1 MINNHLKKNSIAG
14 WRLMPERCLS
24 LTSLWWS
31 IHPQSVVWVK
41 TMITSFWLKG
51 LSLINHM
58 EKRLRTCKCF
68 VYVIFTFRESE
79 HYSDTFQVSILLSIN
94 IQGISLW
101 GICPVACRLCSSS
114 PCLCTVVALLIPTVS
129 HWGCSSG
136 VVLSLDY
143 VLYQILLFQHPEC

>member
-1 MINNHLKKNSIAG
+1 MISDDLKKNSIAG

-31 IHPQSVVWVK
+31 IRPQSVVWVK
-41 TMITSFWLKG
+41 TMITSFLLEG

-58 EKRLRTCKCF
+58 EKRIRTCKCF
-68 VYVIFTFRESE
+68 VYVIFTFGETE
-79 HYSDTFQVSILLSIN
+79 HYSNTFQVSLLLAIN

-101 GICPVACRLCSSS
+101 GNCPVECRLCSSS
-114 PCLCTVVALLIPTVS
+114 PCLCTAVAPLIPTVS
-129 HWGCSSG
+129 HWTCLSG
-136 VVLSLDY
+136 VVPSLDY